1 MSPRTFRLT
10 LAMFALLGALGQGS
24 LEAEPGDLAADF
36 VTFAVIAPQDIT
48 YDETEDCFWITTFLD
63 ERIYKYSTDL
73 TQLLDTIPSP
83 FLAFEFTT
91 GITWNPL
98 DDTLLVTN
106 ADSGRIVELD
116 KLGVP
121 TGREIS
127 IPFLDNPRLPARTV
141 RGLAFDPGAAEG
153 TGSIYVVETL
163 GTLVYEINLEGELL
177 RSFVHPEDPDGFP
190 GRGQHTQSAGIDL
203 IHEDGELAGFWITGI
218 RDQQNRLYKLDAEGS
233 YTGLSFSLDAA
244 GGTVSGI
251 VRHPFPG
258 NGGELDAFIC
268 VVESNARLAVLEA
281 GEPAGHHARA
291 TTA

>member
-1 MSPRTFRLT
+1 MSTRTFRLT
-10 LAMFALLGALGQGS
+10 LAMFALLGALGQAR
-24 LEAEPGDLAADF
+24 LEADPGDLAADF

-127 IPFLDNPRLPARTV
+127 IPFLDNPRLAARTV
-141 RGLAFDPGAAEG
+141 RGSPLTP
-153 TGSIYVVETL
+153 
-163 GTLVYEINLEGELL
+163 
-177 RSFVHPEDPDGFP
+177 
-190 GRGQHTQSAGIDL
+190 
-203 IHEDGELAGFWITGI
+203 
-218 RDQQNRLYKLDAEGS
+218 
-233 YTGLSFSLDAA
+233 
-244 GGTVSGI
+244 
-251 VRHPFPG
+251 
-258 NGGELDAFIC
+258 
-268 VVESNARLAVLEA
+268 ARRK
-281 GEPAGHHARA
+281 ARA
-291 TTA
+291 RSMSSRRSEPWSTRSVLRVSC